1 MKILMISIPNHHFF
15 QWVNQLQR
23 AGFDVYWFDI
33 TDGGPEVE
41 RIKWVTQIKGWK
53 LRWDFP
59 FRDRIKRA
67 FPSVYRILQ
76 QYNERSI
83 QSVFEQKVQEI
94 QPDIVHCFEMKLGG
108 LPILD
113 SMLKFK
119 ELPFVYSSWGS
130 DIFYYKEI
138 GIPTAKFKEFLA
150 RINYIITDCKRDFEI
165 VKNNGFA
172 NESLGV
178 FIGNGGLDID
188 TAQIKTVY
196 DRNII
201 LVKGYDDG
209 IGKACEIIKAL
220 ALVSLTILENYKIIV
235 YSCDQI
241 VADVI
246 ETSTLC
252 TKQEVTIYKRG
263 QFIANSDL
271 LNFMGKSAIHIA
283 NSLSDGLPT
292 SSVEAMGMGAFP
304 IQSNPGRVSEE
315 VITHGVNGFLIEDPF
330 DTTEIARLITEGLTN
345 LVLREAAQRYNV
357 NYIDAHFNRTKLQ
370 LEIVGLY
377 RGIKSK

>member
-1 MKILMISIPNHHFF
+1 MKILMVSIPNHHFF

-315 VITHGVNGFLIEDPF
+315 VITHGVNGYLIEDPF
-330 DTTEIARLITEGLTN
+330 DTIEIARLIAEGLN
-345 LVLREAAQRYNV
+345 NFVLREAAQRYNV
-357 NYIDAHFNRTKLQ
+357 HYIDAHFNRTKLQ
-370 LEIVGLY
+370 PQIVGLY
-377 RGIKSK
+377 QNVKLL